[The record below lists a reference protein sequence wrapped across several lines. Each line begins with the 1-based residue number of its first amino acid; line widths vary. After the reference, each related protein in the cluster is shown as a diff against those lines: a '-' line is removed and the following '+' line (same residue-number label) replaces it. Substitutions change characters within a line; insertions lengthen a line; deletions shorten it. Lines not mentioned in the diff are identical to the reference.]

1 MIKFFEKYDKKLRM
15 LMHIGREE
23 LDQRKIGDQFLSIN
37 KNSYRFRRLNCLK
50 REKEKREKVDV
61 GGNMRYQGKV

>member
-1 MIKFFEKYDKKLRM
+1 M

-37 KNSYRFRRLNCLK
+37 KNSYHFRRLNCLK

-61 GGNMRYQGKV
+61 GGNMRY